1 MRGILRPTVAMKDEA
16 GWGGGLRSLCAI
28 LNVVVMSCVLFFFE
42 ILYLITLREKR
53 SVIMQ
58 I

>member
-16 GWGGGLRSLCAI
+16 GWGGLRSLCAI